1 MNTYL
6 EMSANE
12 IIPNLFLGDITSSKN
27 RDFFDSVKIG
37 MVVNCSKTIP
47 FLEGKNFI
55 KVRVPVD
62 DNLQDREIDNL
73 AKWGPSIVRKI
84 WDEYRKG
91 TTILVHCHAGM
102 QRSAAV
108 VAMFLMFYQRCT
120 HREAMSRIKKR
131 RPIVF
136 EPGANF
142 YKAILSFENKL
153 NEALKRTM
161 DNTYS

>member
-1 MNTYL
+1 
-6 EMSANE
+6 MSANE

-27 RDFFDSVKIG
+27 KEFYKSVNIG

-47 FLEGKNFI
+47 FLEGGNFK

-62 DNLQDREIDNL
+62 DNLQEEEIQNL
-73 AKWGPSIVRKI
+73 AKWSPKI
-84 WDEYRKG
+84 IRQIWEEYRKG

-120 HREAMSRIKKR
+120 HKEAMARIKKR

-142 YKAILSFENKL
+142 YKAIVSFETTV
-153 NEALKRTM
+153 NEAIKRAM
-161 DNTYS
+161 DIQHS

>member
-1 MNTYL
+1 
-6 EMSANE
+6 MSANE
-12 IIPNLFLGDITSSKN
+12 IIPNLFLGDIAASKN
-27 RDFFDSVKIG
+27 KEFYESVNIG

-47 FLEGKNFI
+47 FLDGRDFK

-62 DNLQDREIDNL
+62 DNLQDAEINNL
-73 AKWGPSIVRKI
+73 AKWGPSIIRKI
-84 WDEYRKG
+84 WEEYQKG

-120 HREAMSRIKKR
+120 HREAMTRIKKR

-136 EPGANF
+136 EPSANF
-142 YKAILSFENKL
+142 YRAILSFENRL
-153 NEALKRTM
+153 NEVLKRAM
-161 DNTYS
+161 DTEHS

>member
-1 MNTYL
+1 
-6 EMSANE
+6 MSANE

-27 RDFFDSVKIG
+27 KEFYESVNIG

-47 FLEGKNFI
+47 FLEGGNFK

-62 DNLQDREIDNL
+62 DNLQEEEIQNL
-73 AKWGPSIVRKI
+73 AKWSPKI
-84 WDEYRKG
+84 IRQIWEEYRKG

-108 VAMFLMFYQRCT
+108 VAMFLIFYQRCT

-142 YKAILSFENKL
+142 YKAIVSFETSI
-153 NEALKRTM
+153 NEAIKRAM
-161 DNTYS
+161 DIQHS

>member
-1 MNTYL
+1 
-6 EMSANE
+6 MSANE
-12 IIPNLFLGDITSSKN
+12 IIPNLFLGDITASRNKEFYESMN
-27 RDFFDSVKIG
+27 IG

-47 FLEGKNFI
+47 FLEGRDFK

-62 DNLQDREIDNL
+62 DNLKDVEIDNL
-73 AKWGPSIVRKI
+73 AKWGPSIIRKI
-84 WDEYRKG
+84 WEEYRKG

-142 YKAILSFENKL
+142 YRAILSFENKL
-153 NEALKRTM
+153 NEALRRAM
-161 DNTYS
+161 DTGHS

>member
-1 MNTYL
+1 
-6 EMSANE
+6 MSANE
-12 IIPNLFLGDITSSKN
+12 IIPNLFLGDITASKN
-27 RDFFDSVKIG
+27 REFYKSVNIG

-47 FLEGKNFI
+47 FLEGGSFK

-62 DNLQDREIDNL
+62 DNLQDEEIRNL
-73 AKWGPSIVRKI
+73 TKWSPKIIRQI
-84 WDEYRKG
+84 WDEYKKG

-120 HREAMSRIKKR
+120 HKEAMDRIRKR

-136 EPGANF
+136 QPRANF
-142 YKAILSFENKL
+142 YRSILSFETTL
-153 NEALKRTM
+153 NEAVKRAM
-161 DNTYS
+161 DKYH

>member
-1 MNTYL
+1 
-6 EMSANE
+6 MSANE
-12 IIPNLFLGDITSSKN
+12 IIPNLFLGDITASRNKEFYEN
-27 RDFFDSVKIG
+27 VKIG

-47 FLEGKNFI
+47 FLEGGNFK

-62 DNLQDREIDNL
+62 DNLQEEEIQNMS
-73 AKWGPSIVRKI
+73 KWGPKIVRQI

-108 VAMFLMFYQRCT
+108 VAMFLIFYQRCT
-120 HREAMSRIKKR
+120 HKEAMSRIKKR

-142 YKAILSFENKL
+142 YKAIVSFESKM
-153 NEALKRTM
+153 NEAIKRAM
-161 DNTYS
+161 DHSHS

>member
-1 MNTYL
+1 MSMYL

-27 RDFFDSVKIG
+27 KEFFDSMNIG

-47 FLEGKNFI
+47 FLEGRDFV

-62 DNLQDREIDNL
+62 DNLQDVEINNL
-73 AKWGPSIVRKI
+73 AKWGPSTIRKI
-84 WDEYRKG
+84 WEEYSKG

-108 VAMFLMFYQRCT
+108 VAMFLMFYQRCN

-142 YKAILSFENKL
+142 YRAIIHFENKL
-153 NEALKRTM
+153 NEALKRAM